1 MDDDIAQFT
10 AITSAEP
17 ERAQQYL
24 SLTDGNL
31 EQAIQLFFDTG
42 GVDMGATVP
51 SQPTQATTQPS
62 TSNRGDEGGIISI
75 DSDDE
80 DERLPAGS
88 NLEDDEAMARRLQEE
103 AYGAGGAQE
112 EVRAPM
118 ARRTEALVGPDAA
131 WDSGADDMRSA
142 MAEQMMARQRR
153 GEYSNNK
160 SLPAL
165 TGSLQRTDQAYS
177 IKAPRSGMTRLLT
190 RTPIVVVSLA
200 RLVELQRLQQSP
212 IYSQNF
218 SALLL
223 T

>member
-1 MDDDIAQFT
+1 MDDVIAQFT

-42 GVDMGATVP
+42 GVDMAAAAP
-51 SQPTQATTQPS
+51 SQPTQAASQPAA
-62 TSNRGDEGGIISI
+62 TYRENEDGTITV

-80 DERLPAGS
+80 AERQPGGS

-103 AYGAGGAQE
+103 AYGAGGQE

-131 WDSGADDMRSA
+131 WDGGEDDMRSA
-142 MAEQMMARQRR
+142 MAQQMMARQRR
-153 GEYSNNK
+153 SET
-160 SLPAL
+160 L
-165 TGSLQRTDQAYS
+165 
-177 IKAPRSGMTRLLT
+177 
-190 RTPIVVVSLA
+190 
-200 RLVELQRLQQSP
+200 
-212 IYSQNF
+212 
-218 SALLL
+218 
-223 T
+223 